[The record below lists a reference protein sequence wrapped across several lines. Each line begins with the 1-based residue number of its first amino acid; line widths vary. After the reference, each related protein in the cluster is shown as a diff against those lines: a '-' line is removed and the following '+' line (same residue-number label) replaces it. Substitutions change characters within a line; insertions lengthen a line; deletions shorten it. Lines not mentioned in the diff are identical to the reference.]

1 MSHFRAGVG
10 ACPYREIPI
19 LMATIVAISISK
31 EKGIKKTNVPLAKII
46 KNFGLQGDAHG
57 GPSSSKG
64 HRQVSLLAM
73 ESINKM
79 KVKGLAVGPGDFAEN
94 LTVEGLDLANLPLG
108 AQLKLGTRVLL
119 EVSQLGKECHTPCA
133 IFYAAGDCVMP
144 KEGIFAKVLRG
155 GTVKVGDP
163 IKVKTGLREKCKV

>member
-1 MSHFRAGVG
+1 MS
-10 ACPYREIPI
+10 
-19 LMATIVAISISK
+19 TIVAISISTK
-31 EKGIKKTNVPLAKII
+31 KGTKKTNVPQAKII
-46 KNFGLQGDAHG
+46 KDFGLEGDAHA

-64 HRQVSLLAM
+64 HRQVSFLAL

-79 KVKGLAVGPGDFAEN
+79 KAKGLTVGPGDFAEN
-94 LTVEGLDLANLPLG
+94 LTIEGLDLASLPLG
-108 AQLKLGTRVLL
+108 AQLQIGSRVLL

-155 GTVKVGDP
+155 GTVKVGDR
-163 IKVKTGLREKCKV
+163 IEVKTGLREKCKG